1 MAVFLL
7 HFAFAFFKPKSY
19 YSMHYISKTIMH
31 WHFIF
36 LIINVGMCKLSYL
49 LAQCMPWLSYTHNM
63 KEDQPNTGMLV

>member
-1 MAVFLL
+1 MV
-7 HFAFAFFKPKSY
+7 
-19 YSMHYISKTIMH
+19 YISKTIMH

-49 LAQCMPWLSYTHNM
+49 LAQCLPWLSYTHNM